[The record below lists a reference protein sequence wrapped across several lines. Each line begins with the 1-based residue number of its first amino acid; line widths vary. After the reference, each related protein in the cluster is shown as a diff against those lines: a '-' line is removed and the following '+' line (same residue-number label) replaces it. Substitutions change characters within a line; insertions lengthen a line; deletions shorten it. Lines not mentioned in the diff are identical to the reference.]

1 MNFET
6 LAKLPIFKEIKNLTR
21 EEWLNLVADRYLWPL
36 IQSKGGKR
44 PPKVR
49 LSVGF
54 PKGSRGGKH
63 AIGQCWPEEASTDET
78 FEIFSSPEQGDVMT
92 IETLLHELIHASA
105 GLKAKHSGEFKRLAL
120 AVGFLPPMKT
130 TPPSDELKLQIMQ
143 WLDVLPPFPGA
154 AMCVGK
160 VGKVKPGSRLIKVWC
175 AECDYTI
182 RVAQKWIDVAIPTC
196 PNWDCEGNTMQV
208 ER

>member
-1 MNFET
+1 MN
-6 LAKLPIFKEIKNLTR
+6 LHMTR
-21 EEWLNLVADRYLWPL
+21 EAWLNLVADRYLWPL

-63 AIGQCWPEEASTDET
+63 AIGQCWSEEASTDDT
-78 FEIFSSPEQGDVMT
+78 FEIFSSPEQGSKQT

-105 GLKAKHSGEFKRLAL
+105 GLKAGHSGEFKRIAL
-120 AVGFLPPMKT
+120 AVGFLSPMKT
-130 TPPSDELKLQIMQ
+130 TPPSDELKLQIAQ
-143 WLDVLPPFPGA
+143 WLEILPPFPGA
-154 AMCVGK
+154 PMCINRVNK
-160 VGKVKPGSRLIKVWC
+160 AKPGSRLIKVWC
-175 AECDYTI
+175 TKCDYTMRI
-182 RVAQKWIDVAIPTC
+182 TQKWIDTGIPTC
-196 PNWDCEGNTMQV
+196 PNGNCLGWAMEI